1 MPYRK
6 RHFMLKT
13 FAALCV
19 VLGFAIGYL
28 AASLRSLG

>member
-1 MPYRK
+1 MAYRK

-13 FAALCV
+13 IVAFCV
-19 VLGFAIGYL
+19 VLGLALGYL